1 MTVWGRLT
9 GLASCLYIFF
19 FPVLE
24 VPNIEQRDKMEK
36 LFFCGGCRGLFLF
49 WIWFILLLFFCSL
62 QPCIHSFC
70 AACYSQWMDRSS
82 DCPSVR
88 HKCSSTKAVAVA
100 LLKLLICIEISSQVS
115 SSVDNTCVHVH
126 LEGGS
131 GVRLFL
137 TFDKMQDS
145 PSNYLV

>member
-1 MTVWGRLT
+1 MEGVE
-9 GLASCLYIFF
+9 AYFF
-19 FPVLE
+19 FE
-24 VPNIEQRDKMEK
+24 
-36 LFFCGGCRGLFLF
+36 FGLFYF
-49 WIWFILLLFFCSL
+49 YFFCSL

-88 HKCSSTKAVAVA
+88 HKCSYTKAIAVA
-100 LLKLLICIEISSQVS
+100 LLKLLICMEISSQVS
-115 SSVDNTCVHVH
+115 SSVDNTRVHVH

>member
-9 GLASCLYIFF
+9 GLASYLYFF
-19 FPVLE
+19 FSSAWSSQYWTKGQ
-24 VPNIEQRDKMEK
+24 NGKT
-36 LFFCGGCRGLFLF
+36 FFCGGCRGLFLF

-100 LLKLLICIEISSQVS
+100 LLKLLICMEISSQVS

>member
-19 FPVLE
+19 FQCLKFPIL
-24 VPNIEQRDKMEK
+24 NKGTK
-36 LFFCGGCRGLFLF
+36 WKNFFFCGGCRGLFLF

-100 LLKLLICIEISSQVS
+100 LLKLLICMEISSQVS

-137 TFDKMQDS
+137 TFNKMQDS
-145 PSNYLV
+145 PSNYLA

>member
-1 MTVWGRLT
+1 
-9 GLASCLYIFF
+9 
-19 FPVLE
+19 
-24 VPNIEQRDKMEK
+24 
-36 LFFCGGCRGLFLF
+36 
-49 WIWFILLLFFCSL
+49 
-62 QPCIHSFC
+62 
-70 AACYSQWMDRSS
+70 MDRSS

-100 LLKLLICIEISSQVS
+100 LLKLLICMEISSQVS

-145 PSNYLV
+145 PSNSTLHNVLDNQSILYKCTT

>member
-9 GLASCLYIFF
+9 GLASYLYIFF
-19 FPVLE
+19 FQCLKFPIL
-24 VPNIEQRDKMEK
+24 NKGAK
-36 LFFCGGCRGLFLF
+36 WKNLFFCGRCRGLFPFSNLVYF
-49 WIWFILLLFFCSL
+49 TSIFCSL

-88 HKCSSTKAVAVA
+88 HKCSYTKAIAVA
-100 LLKLLICIEISSQVS
+100 LLKLLICMEISSQVS

-145 PSNYLV
+145 PSNYLA

>member
-1 MTVWGRLT
+1 M
-9 GLASCLYIFF
+9 
-19 FPVLE
+19 LE
-24 VPNIEQRDKMEK
+24 VPNIEQRGKMEK
-36 LFFCGGCRGLFLF
+36 LFFCGRCRGLFPFSNLVYF
-49 WIWFILLLFFCSL
+49 TSIFCSL

-100 LLKLLICIEISSQVS
+100 LLKLLICMEISSQVS

-137 TFDKMQDS
+137 TFNKMQDS
-145 PSNYLV
+145 PSNYLA